1 MSRWLTIWVLFV
13 GLLARAEN
21 PAEPLLLAGVAEFT
35 TAYEAWDE
43 NRFRKAAELFRQ
55 ATTSAPASAAC
66 FYWLGVAE
74 FHRMLWLQNP
84 PTPPTSQTNPDAASA
99 AMDTAIAAL
108 TRAVKLEPRHA
119 ESHALL
125 GTLYG
130 MKIEGNLLRAV
141 RFGPRVDKHRQQ
153 ALAHGPDNPRVQYLL
168 GACQFHTARKPDALR
183 EALAILLRAQ
193 KLFEAEAEAAHG
205 PLDPQWG
212 YSSCLMF
219 IGRAYEQLGQH
230 KEAADYYRKALA
242 RQPADHLARQ
252 GLMRVSKDK

>member
-1 MSRWLTIWVLFV
+1 MTRWLAIWMPFLAS
-13 GLLARAEN
+13 LARAEK
-21 PAEPLLLAGVAEFT
+21 PGHDLALAGVTEFT
-35 TAYEAWDE
+35 AAYEAWDE

-74 FHRMLWLQNP
+74 FHRMLRLQNP
-84 PTPPTSQTNPDAASA
+84 PIPPTDPDAAYA

-108 TRAVKLEPRHA
+108 TRAVKLDPRHA

-141 RFGPRVDKHRQQ
+141 RFGPRVDKHRRQ
-153 ALAHGPDNPRVQYLL
+153 ALAHGQDNPRVQYLL
-168 GACQFHTARKPDALR
+168 GACQFHTAKKPEGLR
-183 EALAILLRAQ
+183 EALTTLLKAE
-193 KLFEAEAEAAHG
+193 KLFDAEAKAAHG
-205 PLDPQWG
+205 PLEPQWG
-212 YSSCLMF
+212 CSSCLMF
-219 IGRAYEQLGQH
+219 IGRAYEKLGQH
-230 KEAADYYRKALA
+230 NEAADYYRKALA

-252 GLMRVSKDK
+252 GLMRVTKGK